1 MTSLKSYIILNIV
14 PLRLIGTVCPSHT
27 RAGPGTPTVRKRLLN
42 ENIKRELFWCKRR
55 SWILFIPCSFWL
67 KVLSSFLWSYKGI
80 NLVENLGMSAEW
92 FWKIALSARWA
103 LAENGRWTP
112 NYIIEP
118 TRLDTKEIWH
128 KKVFLR
134 IRGYFRCNRISFVQG
149 VNKQYRSAPLVRDAL
164 AESGISFRLSCVD
177 AVIRWQ
183 LYINKAFVWV
193 VRLGHILAMPQI
205 APVDCWHLLTWW
217 HP

>member
-1 MTSLKSYIILNIV
+1 MTMPLVCPSHRIVRVTSLKSYIILNIV

-27 RAGPGTPTVRKRLLN
+27 RAGPGTPTARKRLLN

-55 SWILFIPCSFWL
+55 SWILFIPCSFRL

-92 FWKIALSARWA
+92 FWKIALSTRWA

-118 TRLDTKEIWH
+118 TRLDTEEIWH
-128 KKVFLR
+128 KKSIFWEFEDISAVTVFLS
-134 IRGYFRCNRISFVQG
+134 Y
-149 VNKQYRSAPLVRDAL
+149 
-164 AESGISFRLSCVD
+164 
-177 AVIRWQ
+177 
-183 LYINKAFVWV
+183 KA
-193 VRLGHILAMPQI
+193 
-205 APVDCWHLLTWW
+205 
-217 HP
+217 